1 MAIVKALPKTED
13 GRGVLCLVN
22 GEKYQISHNTSK
34 DKNAF
39 TLWKIVS
46 GGYEKVSSA
55 DMPQDLYPVI
65 LAQMY
70 SVPNGRSSA
79 ANSIC
84 NNACSNI

>member
-65 LAQMY
+65 GLGCPADEEPEKKTRKR
-70 SVPNGRSSA
+70 SVKK
-79 ANSIC
+79 I
-84 NNACSNI
+84 

>member
-55 DMPQDLYPVI
+55 DIPQDLYPVI
-65 LAQMY
+65 GLWCPADEK
-70 SVPNGRSSA
+70 PEKKTRKRL
-79 ANSIC
+79 IKKT
-84 NNACSNI
+84 